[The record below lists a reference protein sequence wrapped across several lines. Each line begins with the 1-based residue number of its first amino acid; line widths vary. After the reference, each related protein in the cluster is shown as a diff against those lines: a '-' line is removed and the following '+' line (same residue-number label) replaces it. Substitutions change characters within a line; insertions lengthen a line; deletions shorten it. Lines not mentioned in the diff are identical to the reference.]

1 MNLSWNGFENEGAEA
16 LGKALTHNML
26 LQELRLECNRV
37 GPQGFG
43 KLCTFLKDNNTLKR
57 LYVTKIK
64 RNKQKE
70 EEQFTNKSFYFKIG
84 KNYIQEEVLEGVLK
98 FFQTVPS
105 LALDLLDVSE
115 VTLKP
120 KIDEAIN
127 ECKKTHKNLSVV
139 YGFHNMNDRKSLSP
153 SAEALNFIN
162 NYCAQNNISLMDLFS
177 KLDSVKNCNKWLF

>member
-1 MNLSWNGFENEGAEA
+1 
-16 LGKALTHNML
+16 
-26 LQELRLECNRV
+26 LQ
-37 GPQGFG
+37 
-43 KLCTFLKDNNTLKR
+43 
-57 LYVTKIK
+57 
-64 RNKQKE
+64 
-70 EEQFTNKSFYFKIG
+70 IG

-127 ECKKTHKNLSVV
+127 ECKKTHKNLNVV

-162 NYCAQNNISLMDLFS
+162 SYCAQNNISLMDLFS
-177 KLDSVKNCNKWLF
+177 KLDSDGSMSVSYEEFREGLKKAKIPISANQIEALIRYLDKDGDGEIDFSELIIGEEKNRPKEED